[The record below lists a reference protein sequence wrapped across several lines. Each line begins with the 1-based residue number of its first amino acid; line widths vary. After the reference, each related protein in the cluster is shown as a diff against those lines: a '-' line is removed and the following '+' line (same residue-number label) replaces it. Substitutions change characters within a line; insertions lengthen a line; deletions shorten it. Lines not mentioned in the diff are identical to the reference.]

1 MHYTPNR
8 FAVLRYLFERFEQA
22 LGLGALLAIVTTT
35 GWLPIPVAVAAFI
48 LVIAICASPVYK
60 ACQRIREQRLEIVDN
75 ALLVHQG
82 KSGTQRYP
90 LADFHIV
97 LYKSRDNKVYE
108 FKLYTENSNI
118 KLRHIDGLHELFME
132 ICQHVTQ
139 RKKVRWWQ
147 FL

>member
-8 FAVLRYLFERFEQA
+8 FAVLRYLFERLEQA

-35 GWLPIPVAVAAFI
+35 GWLPLPLAAAAFLLI
-48 LVIAICASPVYK
+48 IALCANPVIK
-60 ACQRIREQRLEIVDN
+60 ACQRIREQRLEILDG

-82 KSGTQRYP
+82 KQGTQRYP
-90 LADFHIV
+90 LKDFHIV

-108 FKLYTENSNI
+108 FKLYTDNDNL
-118 KLRHIDGLHELFME
+118 KLRHIDGLHELFLE
-132 ICQHVTQ
+132 ICQSVSQ